1 MTPPSLASPN
11 SFTSF
16 SMSLRLLTA
25 LGGGKLGGAEAY
37 FVSLNLALKRRG
49 VDTRAVIRENKVHL
63 ADLRAGSVPVDLAHF
78 GGPLDIFTKPKL
90 ARIARGFKP
99 DIVLTF
105 AARASHH
112 MPKGDYTLVGR
123 LGGYYKLKHFEKCDY
138 LFCNAPDLVRHCV
151 EGGWPAS
158 RVRLIPN
165 FPRIDEDEAVSRA
178 SLATPEGVPVAL
190 AMGRL
195 HPNKAQDV
203 LLRAAAQVPDLH
215 VWIAGEGEERSNLE
229 RLARDLGIQSRVRF
243 LGWRTDRAGLFK
255 AATFCAFP
263 SREEPFGN
271 VVVEAWAY
279 GAPLIAAASTGPA
292 WLVRNGE
299 DGLLVPVDDDAALAA
314 AMREIIADPEKARRL
329 AANGVRRVAGEF
341 SEQAVVDTY
350 LDFFQNIRAK
360 A

>member
-1 MTPPSLASPN
+1 
-11 SFTSF
+11 
-16 SMSLRLLTA
+16 MSLRLLTA

-49 VDTRAVIRENKVHL
+49 VETRAVIRENRVHL
-63 ADLRAGSVPVDLAHF
+63 AELRMGSIPVDLAHF
-78 GGPLDIFTKPKL
+78 GGTLDIFTKARL
-90 ARIARGFKP
+90 ARIVRGFKP

-112 MPKGDYTLVGR
+112 MPKGDYALVGR
-123 LGGYYKLKHFEKCDY
+123 LGGYYKLKHFTKCDY
-138 LFCNAPDLVRHCV
+138 LVCNAPDLVRHCM
-151 EGGWPAS
+151 EGGWPAD

-165 FPRIDEDEAVSRA
+165 FPRIDEAEAVARA
-178 SLATPEGVPVAL
+178 SLRTPEGVPVAL
-190 AMGRL
+190 ALGRL

-203 LLRAAAQVPDLH
+203 LLKAAAQVPDLH
-215 VWIAGEGEERSNLE
+215 VWIAGEGEERGSLE
-229 RLARDLGIQSRVRF
+229 TLARALGIEARVRF

-279 GAPLIAAASTGPA
+279 GTPLIAAAATGPA

-299 DGLLVPVDDDAALAA
+299 DGLLVPVNDDAALAS
-314 AMREIIADPEKARRL
+314 AMREIIANPEKARAL
-329 AANGVRRVAGEF
+329 AANGVRRVAEEF
-341 SEQAVVDTY
+341 SERAVVDTY
-350 LDFFQNIRAK
+350 LDFFQNIRPRT
-360 A
+360 